1 MRVAILYERR
11 KIKLLELI
19 AAQVVNFRWLPL
31 IIHVAAIESIFYAMF
46 CTHKS
51 VTTCVSF

>member
-1 MRVAILYERR
+1 MRVGILYERR
-11 KIKLLELI
+11 KNLIIELI

-31 IIHVAAIESIFYAMF
+31 IIHVAAIESIFHTMF
-46 CTHKS
+46 RTHKS